1 MNQEKYYFDK
11 PLLDKWEKNDG
22 VNFAI
27 ALARISGWLLQVDWL
42 ASYQDE
48 PVTDMIPLRVS
59 VGTDQSDIYDFTGKK
74 DLDAYYETILMPIAT
89 KRANGK
95 QGGIANKFYS
105 EEELFALPLRIKP
118 TEAEILEARKVILQ
132 SDSFLKLIPT
142 RINPEIPA
150 YIAAHYTYG
159 HCVVF
164 AQAKKDGGTLPATAV
179 IVSRYTEQFSGSRL
193 GFCHSV
199 IMRPDGEAEDVWG
212 KQPLSKI
219 LDRYGI
225 LDYSLSTE
233 EHDRVNETLK
243 RNSPLVYNKSYDR
256 ISNLLKSIS

>member
-1 MNQEKYYFDK
+1 MNQQTYFEKV
-11 PLLDKWEKNDG
+11 LLDKWEKNDG

-27 ALARISGWLLQVDWL
+27 ALARITGWLLQVDWL
-42 ASYQDE
+42 ASYEDE
-48 PVTDMIPLRVS
+48 PVTDMIPLRVT

-74 DLDAYYETILMPIAT
+74 DLDSYYENILMAIAT

-105 EEELFALPLRIKP
+105 EEELSALPLRTKP
-118 TEAEILEARKVILQ
+118 TEAEILEAQEIILK
-132 SDSFLKLIPT
+132 SHSFLNLVPT

-150 YIAAHYTYG
+150 HIAAHYTYG

-164 AQAKKDGGTLPATAV
+164 AQAKKDSGVLPATA
-179 IVSRYTEQFSGSRL
+179 IIASRFTEQFSGSRL

-199 IMRPDGEAEDVWG
+199 IMHPDGEAEDVWG
-212 KQPLSKI
+212 KQPLSNI
-219 LDRYGI
+219 LKRYGI

-256 ISNLLKSIS
+256 ISTLLKSI